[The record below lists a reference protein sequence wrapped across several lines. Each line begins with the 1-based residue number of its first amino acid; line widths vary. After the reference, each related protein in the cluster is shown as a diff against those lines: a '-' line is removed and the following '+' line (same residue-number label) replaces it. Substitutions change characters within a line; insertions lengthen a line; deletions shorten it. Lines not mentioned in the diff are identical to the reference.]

1 MFDYI
6 KSSYDLGDTFTNV
19 ELQTKDIEDCIGG
32 TLTHYWISPDGVL
45 WCPNYTRTNTFE
57 IIDEKDERYN
67 QKHLFLNY
75 EWVPT
80 GKRGKYSPH
89 KITKYITTYPSNW
102 EGKWEHWPRLRLHF
116 KYGILQD
123 YEDITGTR

>member
-6 KSSYDLGDTFTNV
+6 KSSYDLGNAFTNV

-32 TLTHYWISPDGVL
+32 TLTHYWI
-45 WCPNYTRTNTFE
+45 CPNGILWRPDYTGTNTFE

-75 EWVPT
+75 EWVST
-80 GKRGKYSPH
+80 GKKGKYSPH

-102 EGKWEHWPRLRLHF
+102 SGSWEDWPRCKIHF
-116 KYGILQD
+116 KYGRLVD
-123 YEDITGTR
+123 YDITTGR